1 MYYMQL
7 SATIFHI
14 SLVPENEG
22 TRVLNGICL
31 LAPLRAQSV
40 NYVATDISGG

>member
-1 MYYMQL
+1 MQL
-7 SATIFHI
+7 SDAISHIFI
-14 SLVPENEG
+14 PPENEG

-31 LAPLRAQSV
+31 LAPLHEQSV